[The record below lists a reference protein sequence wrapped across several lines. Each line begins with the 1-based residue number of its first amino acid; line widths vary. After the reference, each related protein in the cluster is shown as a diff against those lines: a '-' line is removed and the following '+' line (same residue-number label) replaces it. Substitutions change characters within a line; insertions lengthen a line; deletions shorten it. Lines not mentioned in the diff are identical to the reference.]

1 MTYAVIR
8 TGGKQYRVTP
18 NAVLVVEKLDG
29 EPGAE
34 VAFGDVLML
43 GDGEAVTVG
52 APLID
57 GAKVS
62 ATLIETRKGEK
73 VKIFKKIR
81 RQGYRRTRG
90 HRQSETV
97 LRVTAIDGAGKS
109 AKWDGKVDLTS
120 KALLD
125 ARARNLKNVVAEL
138 EAAAAP
144 AKAEAPA
151 KKAAPKKAAAK
162 KSDDAAE

>member
-1 MTYAVIR
+1 MVR
-8 TGGKQYRVTP
+8 GRNG
-18 NAVLVVEKLDG
+18 
-29 EPGAE
+29 
-34 VAFGDVLML
+34 
-43 GDGEAVTVG
+43 
-52 APLID
+52 
-57 GAKVS
+57 
-62 ATLIETRKGEK
+62 
-73 VKIFKKIR
+73 
-81 RQGYRRTRG
+81 RRTRG

-144 AKAEAPA
+144 APAEAPA

-162 KSDDAAE
+162 KSDAAE